1 MQEKPFL
8 TFNSQMKYLRD
19 KKKIECAGSEN
30 KTYLVKYGYFN
41 LINAYKFPFIQGIDE
56 NKNHIY
62 IGGTSIENFVSL
74 KVFDD
79 KLRILL
85 LQILTRLEEEIR
97 NLVSYKLDQVNHKSL
112 EWYDV
117 QSYNPKKDT
126 QDIIRIISKCFSTI
140 DKMDNDYVLHY
151 TDKYGK
157 VPTWIFTKVI
167 NFSDL
172 IDVISIS
179 KIEVID
185 SLCTLYNIKD
195 TRGLNKHS
203 LLISSLHLIRS
214 IRNACAHNERIV
226 FFKKPNNRT
235 NLPFESF
242 LTSPNRYKKSR
253 DIVFMDL
260 LVSLKYYLE
269 TKEYEDFIN
278 QIVSMLKILESQI
291 NINSFDIIRGNLGI
305 KKLTDL
311 DYLKNNNHKKIY
323 YNRF

>member
-1 MQEKPFL
+1 M
-8 TFNSQMKYLRD
+8 
-19 KKKIECAGSEN
+19 
-30 KTYLVKYGYFN
+30 
-41 LINAYKFPFIQGIDE
+41 
-56 NKNHIY
+56 
-62 IGGTSIENFVSL
+62 
-74 KVFDD
+74 
-79 KLRILL
+79 
-85 LQILTRLEEEIR
+85 
-97 NLVSYKLDQVNHKSL
+97 
-112 EWYDV
+112 
-117 QSYNPKKDT
+117 
-126 QDIIRIISKCFSTI
+126 
-140 DKMDNDYVLHY
+140 
-151 TDKYGK
+151 
-157 VPTWIFTKVI
+157 
-167 NFSDL
+167 
-172 IDVISIS
+172 
-179 KIEVID
+179 
-185 SLCTLYNIKD
+185 
-195 TRGLNKHS
+195 NKHS

-226 FFKKPNNRT
+226 FFKKPNSRT

-305 KKLTDL
+305 KKLADL